1 MITLKKLKWDNCF
14 SYGSDNE
21 LDLSSDIVTQLVG
34 TNGTGKSSIP
44 LILEEVLFNKNS
56 KGIKKADIP
65 NREVNNGYDISL
77 TFDVVD
83 DQYEIDVVR
92 RANIKVK
99 LYKNGEDISSHTA
112 TNTYKTLEQIIGIDF
127 KTFSQIVYQNTNAS
141 LQFLTATDTN
151 RKRFLIDLL
160 QLDDYVKYFEVFKE
174 LSRTLGGDVSRI
186 QGKIDTIIKW
196 LNDNKLE
203 DTSLLPKL
211 DLPFYSEEDEESLRS
226 LQIEMENISEITKKI
241 NQNNLYKSQL
251 ESIDI
256 GLAKEF
262 LSMND
267 YEDTSD
273 LKQSLG
279 ELTSRASLENKM
291 IKKYTD
297 LQEMDQGRCP
307 TCEQP
312 VDYEFISTQLR
323 NHISEKNSFIERID
337 AVKNSISRIEN
348 TNNTFTQMK
357 EKVDNYEDLL
367 RSVDMTLANEVP
379 NSNELQEKIEKIKG
393 RIRDRK
399 SRVEE
404 IIAENEKRE
413 RHNTRLSII
422 QEQQTDFENQLD
434 ELSANIGEIEDK
446 LSHVEIL
453 KKAFSTNGLLA
464 YKIENLVKDL
474 EVLTN
479 EYLAELSD
487 GRFSL
492 EFVVL
497 NDKLNV
503 EIDDNGKKVDILALS
518 AGELARVNTSTLLAI
533 RKLMSSISKSRI
545 NVLFLDEVTNVLD
558 ELGKERMV
566 EILLREE
573 NLNTYIVS
581 HGWTHPL
588 LSKIEVI
595 KEDKISRLDGQS

>member
-1 MITLKKLKWDNCF
+1 MITLKKLEWSNCF
-14 SYGSDNE
+14 SYGSDNILNLNE
-21 LDLSSDIVTQLVG
+21 SIVTQLVG

-65 NREVNNGYDISL
+65 NREVNNGYDIALS
-77 TFDVVD
+77 FSVND
-83 DQYEIDVVR
+83 DEYLIDVVR
-92 RANIKVK
+92 RTNIKVK
-99 LYKNGEDISSHTA
+99 LYKNEEDISSHTA
-112 TNTYKTLEQIIGIDF
+112 TATYKTLEAIIGIDF

-151 RKRFLIDLL
+151 RKKFLIDLL
-160 QLDDYVKYFEVFKE
+160 QLDNYVKFFEVFKE
-174 LSRTLGGDVSRI
+174 LSRNLAGDVSRI
-186 QGKIDTIIKW
+186 QGKIDTIDKW
-196 LNDNKLE
+196 LLDNKLE
-203 DTSLLPKL
+203 DTSLLSKME
-211 DLPFYSEEDEESLRS
+211 LPFYSEEDEETLRS
-226 LQIEMENISEITKKI
+226 LQIEFENISEITKKI

-251 ESIDI
+251 ESIDL
-256 GLAKEF
+256 GLAKEYV
-262 LSMND
+262 SEN
-267 YEDTSD
+267 EWQDTEH
-273 LKQSLG
+273 LLQQIG
-279 ELTSRASLENKM
+279 EIKSQGSQEVRM

-297 LQEMDQGRCP
+297 LLEVDDAGCP
-307 TCEQP
+307 TCGQ
-312 VDYEFISTQLR
+312 DIDTA
-323 NHISEKNSFIERID
+323 FIEQELKRHEKTKETYTAQLESVNDNLADINRANLLFKEMQQKISSWEEIYRQID
-337 AVKNSISRIEN
+337 HSLPS
-348 TNNTFTQMK
+348 
-357 EKVDNYEDLL
+357 
-367 RSVDMTLANEVP
+367 EVP
-379 NSNELQEKIEKIKG
+379 NDTELTAKITKLKT
-393 RIRDRK
+393 RIRERQ

-404 IIAENEKRE
+404 VIAENERIE
-413 RHNTRLSII
+413 RHNTRLAII
-422 QEQQTDFENQLD
+422 EEQQTDFEEQLASLTAD
-434 ELSANIGEIEDK
+434 ITEVEDK
-446 LSHVEIL
+446 LGHVEIL

-474 EVLTN
+474 EELTN

-503 EIDDNGKKVDILALS
+503 EIDDNGKTVDILALS

-558 ELGKERMV
+558 EQGKERLV
-566 EILLREE
+566 ELLLREE

-588 LSKIEVI
+588 LSKIDII
-595 KEDKISRLDGQS
+595 KEQKISRLDG